1 LDLKLSEN
9 KKALNEEWSKK
20 IDQIKELKDSECKT
34 KLFESKLDNLKL
46 MLSETLLK
54 GRVKFGEDRY
64 QMHM

>member
-34 KLFESKLDNLKL
+34 KLFESKEITLKS